1 MKQFKDIDPL
11 TVAQDPNLIATVPD
25 DEEATKNYYF
35 LLIDNYIILAT
46 AKYFTNKRTGK
57 SKWLHYQIEFPKHGL
72 RWFLDTL
79 EGKFFKTAAE
89 GGLPKGKFNDE
100 GIVDGERLKL
110 RRAFNADGEGEGGG
124 GYAFITLD
132 RKEPESVWSKSY
144 TFTDSL
150 LFEHGMIDTMK
161 EIAKKIDLG
170 QL

>member
-1 MKQFKDIDPL
+1 MKQFKEIDPL
-11 TVAQDPNLIATVPD
+11 TVAAHPNLVATLPD
-25 DEEATKNYYF
+25 ATDAGNTLYF
-35 LLIDNYIILAT
+35 LLIDDYIVLAD
-46 AKYFTNKRTGK
+46 AQYFTDKLDGE
-57 SKWLHYQIEFPKHGL
+57 SEWLHYQIEFPKHGL

-110 RRAFNADGEGEGGG
+110 RRAFNADGEGGG

>member
-1 MKQFKDIDPL
+1 MKQFKEIDPL
-11 TVAQDPNLIATVPD
+11 TVAAHPNLVATLPD
-25 DEEATKNYYF
+25 ATDAGNTFYF
-35 LLIDNYIILAT
+35 LLIDDYIVLADT
-46 AKYFTNKRTGK
+46 QYFTDKLDGE
-57 SKWLHYQIEFPKHGL
+57 SEWLHYQIEFPKHGL

-110 RRAFNADGEGEGGG
+110 RRAFNADGEGGG

-150 LFEHGMIDTMK
+150 LFKHGMIDTMK

>member
-25 DEEATKNYYF
+25 DEEATKNFYF

-46 AKYFTNKRTGK
+46 AKYFTNKRTRK

-100 GIVDGERLKL
+100 GVVDGERLKL
-110 RRAFNADGEGEGGG
+110 RRAFNADGEGGG

>member
-1 MKQFKDIDPL
+1 MKQFKEINPL

-25 DEEATKNYYF
+25 DEETTKNFYF
-35 LLIDNYIILAT
+35 LLVDDYIILAT
-46 AKYFTNKRTGK
+46 AKYFTDKLDGE
-57 SKWLHYQIEFPKHGL
+57 SEWLHYQIEFPKYGL

-79 EGKFFKTAAE
+79 EGKFFKTEAE
-89 GGLPKGKFNDE
+89 GGLPKGTFNDE
-100 GIVDGERLKL
+100 GLVDGERLKL
-110 RRAFNADGEGEGGG
+110 RRAFNADGNGG

-161 EIAKKIDLG
+161 LIAKKIDLG

>member
-1 MKQFKDIDPL
+1 MKQFKEIDPL
-11 TVAQDPNLIATVPD
+11 TVAAHPNLVATLPD
-25 DEEATKNYYF
+25 ATDAGNTFYF
-35 LLIDNYIILAT
+35 LLIDDYIVLAD
-46 AKYFTNKRTGK
+46 AQYFTDKLDGE
-57 SKWLHYQIEFPKHGL
+57 SEWLHYQIEFPKHGL

-79 EGKFFKTAAE
+79 EDKFFKTAAE

-100 GIVDGERLKL
+100 GTVDGERLKL
-110 RRAFNADGEGEGGG
+110 RRAFNADGEGGG

>member
-1 MKQFKDIDPL
+1 MKQFKEIDPL
-11 TVAQDPNLIATVPD
+11 TVAAHPNLVATLPD
-25 DEEATKNYYF
+25 ATDAGNTFYF
-35 LLIDNYIILAT
+35 LLIDDYIVLAD
-46 AKYFTNKRTGK
+46 AQYFTDKLDGE
-57 SKWLHYQIEFPKHGL
+57 SEWLHYQIEFPKHGL

-110 RRAFNADGEGEGGG
+110 RRAFNADGEGGG

>member
-1 MKQFKDIDPL
+1 MKQFKEINPL

-25 DEEATKNYYF
+25 DEETTKNFYF
-35 LLIDNYIILAT
+35 LLVDDYIILAT
-46 AKYFTNKRTGK
+46 AKYFTDKLDGE
-57 SKWLHYQIEFPKHGL
+57 SEWLHYQIEFPKYGL

-79 EGKFFKTAAE
+79 EGKFFKTEAE
-89 GGLPKGKFNDE
+89 GGLPKGTFNDE
-100 GIVDGERLKL
+100 GLVDGERLKL
-110 RRAFNADGEGEGGG
+110 RRAFNADGNGGG

-161 EIAKKIDLG
+161 SIAKKIDLG

>member
-1 MKQFKDIDPL
+1 MKQFKEINPL

-25 DEEATKNYYF
+25 DEETTKNFYF
-35 LLIDNYIILAT
+35 LLVDDYIILAT
-46 AKYFTNKRTGK
+46 AKYFTDKLDGE
-57 SKWLHYQIEFPKHGL
+57 SEWLHYQIEFPKYGL

-79 EGKFFKTAAE
+79 EGKFFKTEAE
-89 GGLPKGKFNDE
+89 GGLPKGTFNDE
-100 GIVDGERLKL
+100 GLVDGERLKL
-110 RRAFNADGEGEGGG
+110 RRAFNADGNGGG

-161 EIAKKIDLG
+161 LIAKKIDLG

>member
-1 MKQFKDIDPL
+1 MKQFKEIDPL
-11 TVAQDPNLIATVPD
+11 TIAQHPSLVAIVPD
-25 DEEATKNYYF
+25 NRNPTKNYYF

-46 AKYFTNKRTGK
+46 AKYFTDKLTRE
-57 SKWLHYQIEFPKHGL
+57 SEWLHYQIEFPKRGL

-79 EGKFFKTAAE
+79 EGKFFKTATE

-110 RRAFNADGEGEGGG
+110 RRAFNADGEGGG

-132 RKEPESVWSKSY
+132 RIDDYIGLAKSY
-144 TFTDSL
+144 TFTDEL
-150 LFEHGMIDTMK
+150 LFRHGMIDTMRD
-161 EIAKKIDLG
+161 IAKKIDLG

>member
-11 TVAQDPNLIATVPD
+11 TVAQDPNLIATVLD

>member
-1 MKQFKDIDPL
+1 MKQFKEIDPL
-11 TVAQDPNLIATVPD
+11 TVAAHPNLVATLPD
-25 DEEATKNYYF
+25 ATDAGNTFYF
-35 LLIDNYIILAT
+35 LLIDDYIVLAD
-46 AKYFTNKRTGK
+46 AQYFTDKLDGE
-57 SKWLHYQIEFPKHGL
+57 SEWLHYQIEFPKRGL

-110 RRAFNADGEGEGGG
+110 RRAFNADGEGGG

>member
-1 MKQFKDIDPL
+1 MKQFKEINPL
-11 TVAQDPNLIATVPD
+11 TVAQDPNLIATVSD
-25 DEEATKNYYF
+25 DEETTKNFYF
-35 LLIDNYIILAT
+35 LLVDDYIILAT
-46 AKYFTNKRTGK
+46 AKYFTDKLDGE
-57 SKWLHYQIEFPKHGL
+57 SEWLHYQIEFPKYGL

-79 EGKFFKTAAE
+79 EGKFFKTEAE
-89 GGLPKGKFNDE
+89 GGLPKGTFNDE
-100 GIVDGERLKL
+100 GLVDGERLKL
-110 RRAFNADGEGEGGG
+110 RRAFNADGNGGG

-161 EIAKKIDLG
+161 LIAKKIDLG

>member
-11 TVAQDPNLIATVPD
+11 TVSQHPNLIATLPD
-25 DEEATKNYYF
+25 DEEEAKNFYF
-35 LLIDNYIILAT
+35 LLIDDYIIIAT
-46 AKYFTNKRTGK
+46 AKYFTNKRTKK

-89 GGLPKGKFNDE
+89 GGLAKGTFNSE
-100 GIVDGERLKL
+100 GLVDGERLKL
-110 RRAFNADGEGEGGG
+110 GRAFNADGNGG

-132 RKEPESVWSKSY
+132 RKEPDSVWSKSY
-144 TFTDSL
+144 TFTDAL
-150 LFEHGMIDTMK
+150 LFQHGMIDVMK
-161 EIAKKIDLG
+161 DIANKIDLG

>member
-1 MKQFKDIDPL
+1 MKQFKEIDPL
-11 TVAQDPNLIATVPD
+11 TVAAHPNLVATLPD
-25 DEEATKNYYF
+25 TTDAGNTFYF
-35 LLIDNYIILAT
+35 LLIDDYIVFAD
-46 AKYFTNKRTGK
+46 AQYFTNKRTGK

-79 EGKFFKTAAE
+79 ESKFFKTAVE
-89 GGLPKGKFNDE
+89 GGLPKGKYNDE

-110 RRAFNADGEGEGGG
+110 RRAFNADGEGGG

-132 RKEPESVWSKSY
+132 RKEAESVWSKSY
-144 TFTDSL
+144 TLTDSF

>member
-1 MKQFKDIDPL
+1 MKQFKEINPL

-25 DEEATKNYYF
+25 DEETTKNFYF
-35 LLIDNYIILAT
+35 LLVDDYIILAT
-46 AKYFTNKRTGK
+46 AKYFTDKLDGE
-57 SKWLHYQIEFPKHGL
+57 SEWLHYQIEFPKYGL

-79 EGKFFKTAAE
+79 EGKFFKTEAE
-89 GGLPKGKFNDE
+89 GGLPKGTFNDE
-100 GIVDGERLKL
+100 GLVDGERLKL
-110 RRAFNADGEGEGGG
+110 RRAFNADGNGGG

-161 EIAKKIDLG
+161 LIAKKIDLE

>member
-1 MKQFKDIDPL
+1 RQMKQFKEINPL

-25 DEEATKNYYF
+25 DEETTKNFYF
-35 LLIDNYIILAT
+35 LLVDDYIILAT
-46 AKYFTNKRTGK
+46 AKYFTDKLDGE
-57 SKWLHYQIEFPKHGL
+57 SEWLHYQIEFPKYGL

-79 EGKFFKTAAE
+79 EGKFFKTEAE
-89 GGLPKGKFNDE
+89 GGLPKGTFNDE
-100 GIVDGERLKL
+100 GLVDGERLKL
-110 RRAFNADGEGEGGG
+110 RRAFNADGNGGG

-161 EIAKKIDLG
+161 LIAKKIDLG

>member
-1 MKQFKDIDPL
+1 MRQFKDIDPL
-11 TVAQDPNLIATVPD
+11 TVAKHPNLIATVPD
-25 DEEATKNYYF
+25 DEETTKNFYF
-35 LLIDNYIILAT
+35 LLIDDYIILAT
-46 AKYFTNKRTGK
+46 AKYFTNKITGR

-89 GGLPKGKFNDE
+89 GGLRKGKFNDE

-110 RRAFNADGEGEGGG
+110 RRAFNADCEGGG

-132 RKEPESVWSKSY
+132 RKEPKSVWSKSY
-144 TFTDSL
+144 TFTDAL

-161 EIAKKIDLG
+161 DIANKIDSG

>member
-11 TVAQDPNLIATVPD
+11 TVGQDPNLIATVPD
-25 DEEATKNYYF
+25 DDEATKNFYF

-100 GIVDGERLKL
+100 GVVDGERLKL
-110 RRAFNADGEGEGGG
+110 GRAFNADGEGGG

-144 TFTDSL
+144 TFTDAL

-161 EIAKKIDLG
+161 DIANKIDSG
-170 QL
+170 QI

>member
-1 MKQFKDIDPL
+1 MKQFKEINPL

-25 DEEATKNYYF
+25 DEETTKNFYF
-35 LLIDNYIILAT
+35 LLVDDYIILAT
-46 AKYFTNKRTGK
+46 AKYFTDKLDGE
-57 SKWLHYQIEFPKHGL
+57 SEWLHYQIEFPKYGL

-79 EGKFFKTAAE
+79 EGKFFKTEAE
-89 GGLPKGKFNDE
+89 GGLPKGTFNDE
-100 GIVDGERLKL
+100 GLVDGERLKL
-110 RRAFNADGEGEGGG
+110 RRAFNADGNGG

-161 EIAKKIDLG
+161 LIAKKIDLG
-170 QL
+170 KL